1 MNDVYDVVIHFV
13 RREECRMEESVRKL
27 FTTYTPGGGDDGET
41 TGSEGGRGCRR
52 AAVDGGGGRAASGPG
67 M

>member
-41 TGSEGGRGCRR
+41 TGARVS
-52 AAVDGGGGRAASGPG
+52 VDDGRAILMRPSQGAV
-67 M
+67 MTR

>member
-1 MNDVYDVVIHFV
+1 MRMPMNDVYDVVIHFV

-41 TGSEGGRGCRR
+41 TGSEGGRG
-52 AAVDGGGGRAASGPG
+52 
-67 M
+67 